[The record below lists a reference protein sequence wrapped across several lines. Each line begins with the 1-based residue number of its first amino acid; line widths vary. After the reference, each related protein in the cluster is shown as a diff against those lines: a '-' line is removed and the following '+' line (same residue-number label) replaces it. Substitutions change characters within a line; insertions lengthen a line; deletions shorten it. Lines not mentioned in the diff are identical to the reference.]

1 MSETYI
7 PAGLRRLVIERAN
20 GQCEYCRLPAAVSF
34 YPYEVDHI
42 IAEKHDGA
50 TEAGNLAYTCAR
62 CNRFKGT
69 DLGSFDPQTRE
80 FTFLFN
86 PRMQLWEEH
95 YDLIETKESAWP
107 MLQEW
112 FRHSTNPVEVLPA
125 SDPHRADA
133 LAARQVTTRSPMGA
147 IIYETG
153 GLLIDHGWIRIL
165 GSGSVRGNRTL
176 PEWNHG
182 RTVAVIGDYHSC

>member
-1 MSETYI
+1 VSETYI

-62 CNRFKGT
+62 CNRSRGT

-86 PRMQLWEEH
+86 PRMQVWEEH
-95 YDLIETKESAWP
+95 FVVQEELIVGITA
-107 MLQEW
+107 
-112 FRHSTNPVEVLPA
+112 V
-125 SDPHRADA
+125 
-133 LAARQVTTRSPMGA
+133 
-147 IIYETG
+147 
-153 GLLIDHGWIRIL
+153 
-165 GSGSVRGNRTL
+165 
-176 PEWNHG
+176 G
-182 RTVAVIGDYHSC
+182 RTTAKLLQMNTEERLAERRGMNIAHDSQS